1 MVIYSFNLLFTMS
14 FWVFMLI
21 YCLNIIP
28 NIKMSVMTCR
38 HNNIDDYIQGYGHF
52 VFLRCGVF
60 LIVFHGFYIKPR
72 ASFLS
77 VLMLV
82 NTRERDRA

>member
-1 MVIYSFNLLFTMS
+1 
-14 FWVFMLI
+14 
-21 YCLNIIP
+21 
-28 NIKMSVMTCR
+28 MTCR
-38 HNNIDDYIQGYGHF
+38 CDDIDDYIQGYGHI
-52 VFLRCGVF
+52 FLRYGVF

-77 VLMLV
+77 VLTLV

>member
-1 MVIYSFNLLFTMS
+1 MLFW
-14 FWVFMLI
+14 FFMLI
-21 YCLNIIP
+21 CCLNLIP

-38 HNNIDDYIQGYGHF
+38 CDNIDDYIQGYGHI
-52 VFLRCGVF
+52 FLRYGVF

-77 VLMLV
+77 ILALV
-82 NTRERDRA
+82 KNIRT

>member
-1 MVIYSFNLLFTMS
+1 
-14 FWVFMLI
+14 
-21 YCLNIIP
+21 
-28 NIKMSVMTCR
+28 MTCR
-38 HNNIDDYIQGYGHF
+38 CVDSDDYLQGYGHI
-52 VFLRCGVF
+52 FLRNGVF
-60 LIVFHGFYIKPR
+60 FIVFHGFYIKPR